1 MAHSSPTVPAHLG
14 GWLLAG
20 LGVLMLLFAGMDRLR
35 ARPAF
40 VSATPEPGAQVSAA
54 PPAIRVTFDRT
65 LQTASTLSVVYLPV
79 VPSLD
84 DISRDIPAV
93 SQLSPGDGDRRTLEA
108 IPPPLAR
115 GLYLVR
121 WVAYPAFGGI
131 TRHGSF
137 TFGVGAPVPPD
148 RSDLQYSL
156 NERDSGE
163 RGRRYTLAGGVLL
176 LVIGALIRS
185 MRNE

>member
-1 MAHSSPTVPAHLG
+1 LPLSSPIVPARVG
-14 GWLLAG
+14 GWILVG
-20 LGVLMLLFAGMDRLR
+20 LGVLMLLFVGMDRLR

-40 VSATPEPGAQVSAA
+40 VAATPEPGTQVTAA
-54 PPAIRVTFDRT
+54 PPAIRVTFDSA
-65 LQTASTLSVVYLPV
+65 LHTASTLSVVYLPI

-93 SQLSPGDGDRRTLEA
+93 SQLSPGDGEQRTLEA

-121 WVAYPAFGGI
+121 WVAYPAGGGI

-137 TFGVGAPVPPD
+137 TFGVAAPVPPD
-148 RSDLQYSL
+148 RSDMRYSL

-163 RGRRYTLAGGVLL
+163 RGRRYTMAGGLLL
-176 LVIGALIRS
+176 LVIGALILT